1 MLANL
6 AATITERI
14 AALSGNIIDT
24 HGVDGIV
31 NGIARTSWDI
41 GGAMRKPQTGRI
53 RNYVLSAVAVATVVV
68 IGILYF
74 GLSARGA

>member
-1 MLANL
+1 MT
-6 AATITERI
+6 AAITERI

-31 NGIARTSWDI
+31 NGIAKTSWDF
-41 GGAMRKPQTGRI
+41 GEVMRKPQTGRI
-53 RNYVLSAVAVATVVV
+53 RNYVLSAVAVATVVI

-74 GLSARGA
+74 GLTDRGA